1 MAALLDIRLLVKDY
15 QALRPLRV
23 RELSVAPG
31 RVLSLAGFDAAAAEI
46 FVHLVTGASLPDEG
60 DISLFGTNTRHIQD
74 AEAWLHSLD
83 GLGLVSHRAVL
94 VDMLTVLQ
102 NVAMPLTLEVDPLA
116 DDMRPQVEA
125 LAREAGIDESL
136 WDRPLGHVDAETNL
150 RVRLARAVAPQ
161 PTLIIAEH
169 PSAALPR
176 DAVAAR
182 RRTRRGDGPREKR
195 RAAHAD
201 RRSRVGEP
209 HRRRRP
215 DVEPGDRRAGVG
227 RPLHGTIQAGVW
239 RIAICHTET
248 SRASN
253 PGTASASSSTT
264 AGWTGSS

>member
-23 RELSVAPG
+23 RELSVSPG
-31 RVLSLAGFDAAAAEI
+31 RVLSLTGFDAAAAEI

-74 AEAWLHSLD
+74 AEAWLRSLD

-102 NVAMPLTLEVDPLA
+102 NVAMPLTLEIDPIA
-116 DDMRPQVEA
+116 EDMRPQVEA
-125 LAREAGIDESL
+125 LAREAGIAEPL

-169 PSAALPR
+169 PSAGLPR
-176 DAVAAR
+176 DAVARVADHVATMAR
-182 RRTRRGDGPREKR
+182 ARSAALLTLTADPEWVSRIGGDVLTLSPATGELASGGRFMERFKR
-195 RAAHAD
+195 
-201 RRSRVGEP
+201 VFG
-209 HRRRRP
+209 
-215 DVEPGDRRAGVG
+215 G
-227 RPLHGTIQAGVW
+227 
-239 RIAICHTET
+239 
-248 SRASN
+248 
-253 PGTASASSSTT
+253 
-264 AGWTGSS
+264 